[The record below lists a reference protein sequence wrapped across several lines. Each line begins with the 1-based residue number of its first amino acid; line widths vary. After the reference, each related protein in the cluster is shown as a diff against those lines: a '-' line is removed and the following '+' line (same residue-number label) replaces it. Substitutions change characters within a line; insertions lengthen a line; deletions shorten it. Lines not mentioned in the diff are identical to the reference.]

1 LRCISEIRPGL
12 DFKLTVAEIFEFAK
26 LSPSGPVPW
35 GADSPET
42 NSGVYVVAR
51 VSDLNATCEGA
62 LQLSNLCGIDLDWEY
77 ERQRWLPN
85 EPIVYV
91 GKTDRPLRKRLAEF
105 RCHRCGNKSP
115 HAGGQ
120 VVKLL
125 CCDLW
130 VYWAPSGDPYGIEQ
144 IMLRAFEKQLG
155 KPPFANQLPGRSRR
169 RIRRST

>member
-1 LRCISEIRPGL
+1 MQAGL
-12 DFKLTVAEIFEFAK
+12 DFELTVAEIFNFAK

-35 GADSPET
+35 ETDSTET
-42 NSGVYVVAR
+42 NAGVYVVAR
-51 VSDLNATCEGA
+51 VCDINADCEGA
-62 LQLSNLCGIDLDWEY
+62 LRFKDLCGIELDWEN

-91 GKTDRPLRKRLAEF
+91 GKTDRPIRKRLREF
-105 RCHRCGNKSP
+105 HRHKCGNKSP

-130 VYWAPSGDPYGIEQ
+130 VYWAPSADPDGVEQ
-144 IMLRAFEKQLG
+144 MMIRAFKNQAG
-155 KPPFANQLPGRSRR
+155 QPPFANQLPGQNTR